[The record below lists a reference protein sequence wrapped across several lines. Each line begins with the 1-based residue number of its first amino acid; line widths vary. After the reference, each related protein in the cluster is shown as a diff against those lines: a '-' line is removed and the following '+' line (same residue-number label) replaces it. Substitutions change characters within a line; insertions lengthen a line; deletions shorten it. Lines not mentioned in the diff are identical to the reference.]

1 MAPTLGTILNFIHSQ
16 LFVTVPKPTT
26 SYAGRVV
33 IVTGGNVGLGL
44 ETARSIAHLDASKVI
59 ITSRSTSAGEAAR
72 ASILAS
78 LPPSRDP
85 SSIEAWP
92 LDLCSHESI
101 RAFAARASADLP
113 RLDALI
119 CNAGVATGRF
129 ALAADLGGVADG
141 GGHETTIATNV
152 VGTFLLALLVLPALK
167 RTAARTNSL
176 AHLVIVSSEVHF
188 FTDFAERK
196 NIDEKDGSIFAA
208 LRDATKS
215 DMPDRYNV
223 SKLLEVLVV
232 RELAASPTLMGRS
245 AYPVVVTAPN
255 PGLCASA
262 LRREMYEGSF
272 FMRWG
277 VWLMERL
284 LERSSEEGARNF
296 VACASAG
303 EAYHGRYVSDG
314 VPKEPAA
321 LVRSEE
327 GAVLQKRV
335 WEELRDILEGIEPGV
350 TRNF

>member
-44 ETARSIAHLDASKVI
+44 ETARSIALLDASKVI

-72 ASILAS
+72 SSILAS

-101 RAFAARASADLP
+101 RAFAARASALP

-129 ALAADLGGVADG
+129 ALAPDM

-152 VGTFLLALLVLPALK
+152 VGTFLLAFLVLPALK

-232 RELAASPTLMGRS
+232 RELAASPSLMGGGANDNDS
-245 AYPVVVTAPN
+245 PYPVVVTAPN

-303 EAYHGRYVSDG
+303 EACHGRYVSDG

>member
-44 ETARSIAHLDASKVI
+44 ETARSIALLDASKVI

-72 ASILAS
+72 SSILAS

-101 RAFAARASADLP
+101 RSFAARASALP

-129 ALAADLGGVADG
+129 ALAADMD
-141 GGHETTIATNV
+141 GHETTIATNV
-152 VGTFLLALLVLPALK
+152 VGTFLLALLLLPALK

-196 NIDEKDGSIFAA
+196 NMVDEKEGIFAM

-232 RELAASPTLMGRS
+232 RELAASPSLMGGDS
-245 AYPVVVTAPN
+245 HSPYPVVVTAPN

>member
-44 ETARSIAHLDASKVI
+44 ETARSIALLDASKVI

-85 SSIEAWP
+85 SSVEAWP
-92 LDLCSHESI
+92 LDLCSHASI

-113 RLDALI
+113 RLDALV

-129 ALAADLGGVADG
+129 APAPDM

-196 NIDEKDGSIFAA
+196 NVDEKEGIFAM

-232 RELAASPTLMGRS
+232 RELAASPSLMGRS
-245 AYPVVVTAPN
+245 PYPVVVTAPN

-262 LRREMYEGSF
+262 LRREMYEGNF
-272 FMRWG
+272 AMRWG